1 MRSLHYLVG
10 SRIGRRLA
18 ILLASCCLLPL
29 LVAAALGQRGIAAES
44 REMSQALRA
53 ARGLALADALSARIA
68 VADSL
73 AAALLSGE
81 RGQGSAQLKA
91 ATATSGVFAR
101 ALIDA
106 EDLASVPLTSLIGS
120 DGAALGLAAER
131 SALTTLSAGAD
142 NTSVYLVRRTTLDG
156 RDAVVYFE
164 LAPRWLWPQIDSLDT
179 GTVVVDVH
187 GTVLRRSMSSNEQSA
202 RAVAAQVATHDWSG
216 AGTKSLTWQA
226 GRSEWQAA
234 AQPVRSPRA
243 TRVDQPW
250 IVAVFEPVP
259 AAWPASTALGRGA
272 LLAAVLAAVLLLLAL
287 AWAGSRYGPA
297 LHRMQIA
304 LSRLGRGEYA
314 ALERESVPREL
325 TTVVDAINDAGER
338 LDEELRVVETFR
350 EIDRLLLGATEL
362 EPVLDAILSRVNAV
376 TRCESVGIALLDTDS
391 PTHGRVHV
399 ASRAPL
405 DLPVT
410 RVEFDPDMI
419 ASLIA
424 AEEGITV
431 ARCEELRHSFLMPM
445 RELGSEFFWV
455 WPVTTA
461 GRLAAVLAVGFREA
475 PLPDPRLA
483 RRGSDFAERLA
494 MALSKTARDEHLY
507 RQAHFDPL
515 TALPNRLL
523 FRDRLAQELA
533 SATDGRSRGA
543 LLYIDLDHFKRVN
556 DSVGHAAGDQL
567 LQIVAQRLRA
577 CVKEGDTVARLAGD
591 EFTVILRNVAEPESA
606 SVVAER
612 IIDSLKLPVNL
623 GGRDHFVQASIGIT
637 LFPDDGN
644 TIEELLRNADGAMY
658 RAKDLGR
665 SRAVFFDRKLMMSRF
680 DTTHSG
686 LYRALRRREFSL
698 FYQPQYS
705 LIDGSLVGLEALL
718 RWQTPRDGTRQ
729 PKDFIP
735 AAETSGLIV
744 DIGGWVLEAACA
756 QYAVWREQ
764 GIAPRRLSVNVS
776 VQQLKHAEFPRTV
789 RRVLEKYG
797 IPPAVIE
804 IELTESVF
812 ADEVAGAA
820 MRQLSELGLRLALD
834 DFGTGYSSLNYLRQ
848 YPIHVVKIDRSF
860 LEDVPINA
868 SSATLA
874 ATIITM
880 AHALGKEVVAEG
892 VENVEQLDFLRER
905 GCDLAQGFY
914 LARPLPVAQ
923 VNDLLQSRHAPKH
936 AESLRQAG

>member
-10 SRIGRRLA
+10 SRIGRRFA
-18 ILLASCCLLPL
+18 ILLAGCCLVPL
-29 LVAAALGQRGIAAES
+29 LLAAVLGLRGVATES
-44 REMSQALRA
+44 RETAQAIRA
-53 ARGLALADALSARIA
+53 ARGLALADALGTRVA

-73 AAALLSGE
+73 AAALLSAE
-81 RGQGSAQLKA
+81 RDRGA
-91 ATATSGVFAR
+91 ARLRVATEASGVFAR
-101 ALIDA
+101 VLIDA
-106 EDLASVPLTSLIGS
+106 EDLASVPLTSLASAAGS
-120 DGAALGLAAER
+120 AVGLAAER
-131 SALTTLSAGAD
+131 SALTTLTAGAD
-142 NTSVYLVRRTTLDG
+142 NTSVYLARRATLDG
-156 RDAVVYFE
+156 REAIVYFE
-164 LAPRWLWPQIDSLDT
+164 LAPRWLWSQIDSLDS
-179 GTVVVDVH
+179 GAVVVDSN
-187 GTVLRRSMSSNEQSA
+187 GTVLRRSMSSDEASA
-202 RAVAAQVATHDWSG
+202 RAVAAQVATRDWNVTG
-216 AGTKSLTWQA
+216 AKSLTWQA
-226 GRSEWQAA
+226 GSSEWQAA
-234 AQPVRSPRA
+234 AQSVRLPRA
-243 TRVDQPW
+243 MRIDQPW
-250 IVAVFEPVP
+250 IVTVFEPMP
-259 AAWPASTALGRGA
+259 TAWPASAALGNGVMLAA
-272 LLAAVLAAVLLLLAL
+272 LLAAALLLLAL
-287 AWAGSRYGPA
+287 SWAGSRYGLASHRLQLA
-297 LHRMQIA
+297 LG
-304 LSRLGRGEYA
+304 RLGRSEFVP
-314 ALERESVPREL
+314 LERDAVPLEL
-325 TTVVDAINDAGER
+325 ATAVDAINDAGAR

-362 EPVLDAILSRVNAV
+362 EPVLDAILTRVNAV

-405 DLPVT
+405 DLPVA
-410 RVEFDPDMI
+410 RIEFDPDMI

-424 AEEGITV
+424 ADEGITV
-431 ARCEELRHSFLMPM
+431 ARCEEMRHSFLMPM

-533 SATDGRSRGA
+533 SASDGRARGA

-637 LFPDDGN
+637 LFPDDGS

-665 SRAVFFDRKLMMSRF
+665 SRAVFFDRKLMLSRF

-705 LIDGSLVGLEALL
+705 LADGSLVGLEALL

-756 QYAVWREQ
+756 QYSVWREQ

-860 LEDVPINA
+860 LEDVPVNA

-923 VNDLLQSRHAPKH
+923 VNDLLQSRRAPQH
-936 AESLRQAG
+936 VENLRQTG

>member
-1 MRSLHYLVG
+1 MRPLHSLVG
-10 SRIGRRLA
+10 SRIGRRFA
-18 ILLASCCLLPL
+18 ILLACCCLVPL
-29 LVAAALGQRGIAAES
+29 LLASLVAWRGAATESRQQAQEVRQTRAVALAESLATRIAA
-44 REMSQALRA
+44 
-53 ARGLALADALSARIA
+53 
-68 VADSL
+68 ADSL
-73 AAALLSGE
+73 AAVLLAGE
-81 RGQGSAQLKA
+81 REATVARLRAEAAQ
-91 ATATSGVFAR
+91 SGVFAR
-101 ALIDA
+101 VLVGA
-106 EDLASVPLTSLIGS
+106 EDLAAVPLTSIGVAS
-120 DGAALGLAAER
+120 GAIAGQPIER
-131 SALTTLSAGAD
+131 SALTTLIAGAGVS
-142 NTSVYLVRRTTLDG
+142 SVYLVRSARFGGRVTTI
-156 RDAVVYFE
+156 YFE
-164 LAPRWLWPQIDSLDT
+164 LSPRWLWPEIETLES
-179 GTVVVDVH
+179 GAVVVDAH
-187 GTVLRRSMSSNEQSA
+187 GAVLRRSMASAEQSSH
-202 RAVAAQVATHDWSG
+202 AVAAQVATRDWRSPG
-216 AGTKSLTWQA
+216 SKSLAWQA
-226 GRSEWQAA
+226 NRSEWQAA
-234 AQPVRSPRA
+234 AQSVRLPRGM
-243 TRVDQPW
+243 RVDNPW
-250 IVAVFEPVP
+250 IVAVFEPLP
-259 AAWPASTALGRGA
+259 ATWPVSMALRN
-272 LLAAVLAAVLLLLAL
+272 AAVLSALLAL
-287 AWAGSRYGPA
+287 AMLLLAVTWAGNRYGPA
-297 LHRMQIA
+297 LHRFQFA
-304 LSRLGRGEYA
+304 LGRLGRSEFA
-314 ALERESVPREL
+314 PLVRADVPEEMAGA
-325 TTVVDAINDAGER
+325 VDAINDAAAR
-338 LDEELRVVETFR
+338 LEDELKVVETFR
-350 EIDRLLLGATEL
+350 DIDRLLLGATEL

-391 PTHGRVHV
+391 PTHGRVYV
-399 ASRAPL
+399 SSRAPL

-410 RVEFDPDMI
+410 RVEFDPEMI
-419 ASLIA
+419 ASLVA

-455 WPVTTA
+455 WPVVTA

-475 PLPDPRLA
+475 PLADPRLA

-494 MALSKTARDEHLY
+494 IALSKTARDEHLY
-507 RQAHFDPL
+507 RQAHFDLL

-533 SATDGRSRGA
+533 SATEGRSRGA

-591 EFTVILRNVAEPESA
+591 EFTVILRNVSEPESA

-698 FYQPQYS
+698 FYQPQFS
-705 LIDGSLVGLEALL
+705 LTDGRLVGLEALL

-744 DIGGWVLEAACA
+744 DIGGWVLEAACS

-764 GIAPRRLSVNVS
+764 GIAPQRLSVNVS

-797 IPPAVIE
+797 IPPGVIE

-812 ADEVAGAA
+812 ADEIAGAA
-820 MRQLSELGLRLALD
+820 MRQLSDLGLRLALD

-860 LEDVPINA
+860 LEDVPVNA

-923 VNDLLQSRHAPKH
+923 VNDLLQSRRLPDQS
-936 AESLRQAG
+936 ESLRQTG